1 MEVYDDVSGW
11 NTIPYMGSS
20 EFYLEYGN
28 FDYTITAPAS
38 LVIAGSG
45 ELLNPTEVLTPTA
58 LNVWLWLKPAI
69 KP

>member
-1 MEVYDDVSGW
+1 MEHHPLFGL
-11 NTIPYMGSS
+11 I

-38 LVIAGSG
+38 LVLVGSG

-58 LNVWLWLKPAI
+58 LKRLRSPKPAI
-69 KP
+69 KQ